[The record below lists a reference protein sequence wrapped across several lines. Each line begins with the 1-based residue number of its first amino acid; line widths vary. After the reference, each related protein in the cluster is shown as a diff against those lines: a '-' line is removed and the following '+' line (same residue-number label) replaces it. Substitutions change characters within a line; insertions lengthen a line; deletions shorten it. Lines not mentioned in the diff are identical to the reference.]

1 MRQHL
6 GDAPPGS
13 TGARGRAVQIGELG
27 ARLRRKCRLAR
38 QLTILRQVAV
48 GSSDQKGRSCRERG
62 RIGRADQGRA
72 SGGGERRLAR
82 QMTIL
87 RQVAV
92 GSSE

>member
-48 GSSDQKGRSCRERG
+48 GSRTRRAGHAGRGGGSAG
-62 RIGRADQGRA
+62 RIRGAPR
-72 SGGGERRLAR
+72 GGERRLAR